1 MKRNKIY
8 VSRRPYVKSEKRST
22 GNPFDSKSPL
32 FALRDGRG
40 ARIPIFTLSTIAFL
54 LKKSSDQTAIDFSQN
69 DEQTLSP
76 AEHWPPFITL
86 EVQSDSQPKP
96 CSHS

>member
-1 MKRNKIY
+1 MFQDDPMKNRRNEVQEIRLIRNHPC
-8 VSRRPYVKSEKRST
+8 SRSEMGGVQGFPYFHSFNHS
-22 GNPFDSKSPL
+22 L
-32 FALRDGRG
+32 F
-40 ARIPIFTLSTIAFL
+40 I
-54 LKKSSDQTAIDFSQN
+54 KKSSDQTAIDFSPN

-96 CSHS
+96 CPHS